1 MPRLRVLT
9 WNIHGCIGRD
19 RKHDAERVAARI
31 RYLEPDLAA
40 LQEVD
45 TRRRLGPVLPYGGE
59 NLADYLRRQ
68 VGDHVHDAWT
78 LSSADGHYGQ
88 ILASRF
94 PLATPE
100 IHDISVPGREPRKVI
115 TARVETGASPFRVI
129 ATHLGLRRGERRR
142 QLAALKEIV
151 AAEPNM
157 ASILLGDLNEWRGGG
172 VQQRSL
178 LADFESGTA
187 HASFP
192 SRFPLFALDRILCR
206 QGVRL
211 ERSWVDRGAK
221 GASDHLPVLADIAVG
236 E

>member
-1 MPRLRVLT
+1 MHRLRVVT

-19 RKHDAERVAARI
+19 RRHDAERVAARI
-31 RYLEPDLAA
+31 RHLGPDLAA
-40 LQEVD
+40 FQEVD
-45 TRRRLGPVLPYGGE
+45 TRQRPSWVLPNGVE

-68 VGDHVHDAWT
+68 VGDHAHDAWT

-94 PLATPE
+94 PLAASE

-115 TARVETGASPFRVI
+115 TARVETGARPFRVI

-142 QLAALKEIV
+142 QLAALREII
-151 AAEPNM
+151 AAEPGM
-157 ASILLGDLNEWRGGG
+157 ATILLGDLNEWRRSEP
-172 VQQRSL
+172 QQRSL
-178 LADFESGTA
+178 LAEFEYGTA

-192 SRFPLFALDRILCR
+192 ARFPMFALDRILCR

-211 ERSWVDRGAK
+211 DRSWVDHGAH
-221 GASDHLPVLADIAVG
+221 GASDHLPVVADIAVG

>member
-1 MPRLRVLT
+1 MSLLRVLT

-19 RKHDAERVAARI
+19 RKHDVERVAARI
-31 RYLEPDLAA
+31 RQLRPDLAA

-45 TRRRLGPVLPYGGE
+45 TRRRPSQVLPNVEE
-59 NLADYLRRQ
+59 NIADYLRRQ
-68 VGDHVHDAWT
+68 VGDHAHDAWT

-100 IHDISVPGREPRKVI
+100 IHDISVLGREPRKVI
-115 TARVETGASPFRVI
+115 TAHVETGDQPFRVI
-129 ATHLGLRRGERRR
+129 ATHLGLGRGERRR
-142 QLAALKEIV
+142 QVAALKEII

-157 ASILLGDLNEWRGGG
+157 ASILLGDLNEWRRGD

-178 LADFESGTA
+178 LTEFESGTA

-192 SRFPLFALDRILCR
+192 ARFPLFALDRILCR
-206 QGVRL
+206 QGIRL
-211 ERSWVDRGAK
+211 GRSWVDRGAQ
-221 GASDHLPVLADIAVG
+221 GASDHLPVVADIAFG